1 MWVKCHNCN
10 GTGFEPH
17 QTTII
22 NQDGSYTYKKICHTC
37 NLFYLVDRI
46 DNVLIGYLY
55 VDDEYDVFIEPDEP
69 GL

>member
-10 GTGFEPH
+10 GTGFEPN

-22 NQDGSYTYKKICHTC
+22 NHDGSYTYKKVCHTC

-69 GL
+69 NI